1 MIGLSPSAAVVVD
14 IVTAATAPSDVVA
27 AFDALARGEAFL
39 LRTVNRPQAPLLALS
54 EARAGAYEWTP
65 RVEGPGHWEVEVHKR
80 DARPGVLR
88 GVAEALGWDHDR
100 LGALEAAAM
109 EAWGGGETRAAASL
123 HLRFVFGLLR
133 HIRFEESVLFP
144 EFERVSGMPADRGP
158 TAVMRVEHRT
168 IEALLADMRDA
179 AARGVRPAGPTS
191 ADVRAVLHLH
201 NVKEEN
207 VLYPMLD
214 RALDPRESDA
224 LVFRFQAMDPP
235 Q

>member
-1 MIGLSPSAAVVVD
+1 
-14 IVTAATAPSDVVA
+14 
-27 AFDALARGEAFL
+27 
-39 LRTVNRPQAPLLALS
+39 
-54 EARAGAYEWTP
+54 
-65 RVEGPGHWEVEVHKR
+65 
-80 DARPGVLR
+80 
-88 GVAEALGWDHDR
+88 
-100 LGALEAAAM
+100 M
-109 EAWGGGETRAAASL
+109 EAWGRGDTRNAARL

-144 EFERVSGMPADRGP
+144 EFERVSGTTADRGP

-168 IEALLADMRDA
+168 IEAVLADMRDA

-191 ADVRAVLHLH
+191 ADLRTLLHLH
-201 NVKEEN
+201 NVKEES

-214 RALDPRESDA
+214 RALDRTESDA

>member
-1 MIGLSPSAAVVVD
+1 MPSTLQSAAVVD
-14 IVTAATAPSDVVA
+14 IVTAATAPSEVLG
-27 AFDALARGEAFL
+27 AFDALAPGEALL
-39 LRTVNRPQAPLLALS
+39 LRTVARPEALLLALR

-80 DARPGVLR
+80 DARPAVLR
-88 GVAEALGWDHDR
+88 RVVEALGWDHDR
-100 LGALEAAAM
+100 LDALEMAAM
-109 EAWGGGETRAAASL
+109 GAWVVGETRAAARL

-144 EFERVSGMPADRGP
+144 EFERVSGTPSDRGP
-158 TAVMRVEHRT
+158 TAAMRAEHRE
-168 IEALLADMRDA
+168 IEALLEDVRQA
-179 AARGVRPAGPTS
+179 AVSGVRPAEPTR
-191 ADVRAVLHLH
+191 ADLRALLHQH

-224 LVFRFQAMDPP
+224 LVFRFQAMDPAA
-235 Q
+235 

>member
-1 MIGLSPSAAVVVD
+1 MTRTLPSAAVVDVL
-14 IVTAATAPSDVVA
+14 TAATAPADVLA
-27 AFDALARGEAFL
+27 AFDALLPGETLL
-39 LRTVNRPQAPLLALS
+39 LRTVDRPEEPLLALRA
-54 EARAGAYEWTP
+54 ARAGTYEWTP
-65 RVEGPGHWEVEVHKR
+65 LVEGPGHWEVEIHKR
-80 DARPGVLR
+80 DARTGALR
-88 GVAEALGWDHDR
+88 GVTEALGWDHDR
-100 LGALEAAAM
+100 LDTLERAAM
-109 EAWGGGETRAAASL
+109 EAWGAGETHAAARL

-158 TAVMRVEHRT
+158 TTVMRVEHRA
-168 IEALLADMRDA
+168 IEQLLEDMRLA
-179 AARGVRPAGPTS
+179 AVSGVRPGETTR
-191 ADVRAVLHLH
+191 ADLHGVVHSH

-214 RALDPRESDA
+214 HSLEARETDA